1 MRVAGWPMGLYG
13 VSPAS
18 ATSGFAAGAASCPA
32 RAPVPA
38 TATLPETG
46 LDTLPFFTVWPPIV
60 VIFTEPV
67 EAVKAVPASTSAAS
81 ALPAN
86 HERRNLTEVLLSDR
100 SGDDTTVSGSD
111 AIKAT

>member
-1 MRVAGWPMGLYG
+1 IRVAGWPSGVYG

-32 RAPVPA
+32 RAAVPA

-46 LDTLPFFTVWPPIV
+46 LDTVPFFTVWPPIV

-67 EAVKAVPASTSAAS
+67 EAVNAVPANMSAAS

-86 HERRNLTEVLLSDR
+86 HERRNLTAVLLSLR
-100 SGDDTTVSGSD
+100 HVTTSS
-111 AIKAT
+111 